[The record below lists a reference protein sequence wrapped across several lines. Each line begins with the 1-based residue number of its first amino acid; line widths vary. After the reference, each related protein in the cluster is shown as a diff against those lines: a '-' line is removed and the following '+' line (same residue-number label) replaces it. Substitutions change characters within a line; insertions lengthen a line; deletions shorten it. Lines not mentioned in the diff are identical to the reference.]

1 MPYFISSRD
10 GKHCVIKG
18 TQEKPGEV
26 EKCYTGED
34 AEEKARDLMK
44 ALHAN
49 VEDVKNVEKA
59 ESINSRLDKIR
70 NAFYAQHQVD
80 NFASPVSS
88 TDLWVRETFDTYVIV
103 EESGITYRVSYSM
116 FNDEASF
123 APRAEWTKV
132 ESQWVESK
140 FLSYKAANDIWRWT
154 SISSVAIKD
163 KEKEIVSEAAY
174 DDAIKHA
181 LESNQF
187 GELDVVHIDGTEV
200 GDCDMMARLGFQL
213 IESGT
218 WRNTDKA
225 RMVRSH
231 ISEDP
236 DNWGV
241 SIQFHF
247 DPKQFDGITYKGG
260 IQITKRAVLPRSMS
274 ASYGTAIAIQGGTEM
289 KGKMTEEAKA
299 VLLDLGWTEG
309 DLVTLAEK
317 NVEDGDLNP
326 NVKNKDEDVEKVE
339 KVEEKTES
347 TLRSRAWS
355 AFTNLFGEPQATQS
369 DVVENETEDPTKTS
383 VEIEEIKTEEKVDDK
398 TDDKVEDSEALKN
411 TMTAL
416 FTSMAEETSKAIQAS
431 IAPLHAHIVTLE
443 ARILESE
450 KSVEE
455 KVLTRLASL
464 PPVVKVQPTSLAP
477 ITNIPVQGEVVAG
490 NESQAK
496 VFVDSVVDLIGKGFA
511 SGGSLPKF
519 DL

>member
-1 MPYFISSRD
+1 MPYFISSQD

-18 TQEKPGEV
+18 TKAEPGEV
-26 EKCYTGED
+26 EKCYTGEG

-44 ALHAN
+44 ALYAN
-49 VEDVKNVEKA
+49 VEDIHEGK
-59 ESINSRLDKIR
+59 SIN
-70 NAFYAQHQVD
+70 
-80 NFASPVSS
+80 
-88 TDLWVRETFDTYVIV
+88 
-103 EESGITYRVSYSM
+103 
-116 FNDEASF
+116 
-123 APRAEWTKV
+123 
-132 ESQWVESK
+132 K
-140 FLSYKAANDIWRWT
+140 FFSYKADNDVWRWT
-154 SISSVAIKD
+154 SISSVAIVD
-163 KEKEIVSEAAY
+163 KEAEIVSEAAY

-181 LESNQF
+181 LESNKF

-225 RMVRSH
+225 QMVRSK
-231 ISEDP
+231 IAEDP

-260 IQITKRAVLPRSMS
+260 IQITKRAVLPRSMA

-289 KGKMTEEAKA
+289 KGKMTAEAKE
-299 VLLDLGWTEG
+299 VLLGLGWTEG
-309 DLVTLAEK
+309 DLITLAEK
-317 NVEDGDLNP
+317 NVEDDNP
-326 NVKNKDEDVEKVE
+326 NVKNKVDDVEEKAEDKIEE
-339 KVEEKTES
+339 KVEETVDPIPS
-347 TLRSRAWS
+347 TPFRDRAMKFF
-355 AFTNLFGEPQATQS
+355 AELFGEPQATQS
-369 DVVENETEDPTKTS
+369 DVVENETEDSTKTS
-383 VEIEEIKTEEKVDDK
+383 VETEEKVEDK
-398 TDDKVEDSEALKN
+398 VDVEEKIEEKVEDNSKEV
-411 TMTAL
+411 MTAL

-431 IAPLHAHIVTLE
+431 IAPLHAHIITLE

-455 KVLTRLASL
+455 KVLTRLAEL

-477 ITNIPVQGEVVAG
+477 TTNIPVPGEVVAG
-490 NESQAK
+490 NESQSK
-496 VFVDSVVDLIGKGFA
+496 VFVDAVTDLIAKGFA